1 MILGGAAV
9 FDQTVRRIGE
19 RRFSRGARRLLR
31 IAGGI
36 YGLHML
42 LLWELPLG
50 TLPMLLQT
58 LILCAASC
66 TVVLTVQAGYRVL
79 RRAL

>member
-1 MILGGAAV
+1 M

-31 IAGGI
+31 IASGATGGI
-36 YGLHML
+36 YGLNML

-50 TLPMLLQT
+50 TLPMLLQA

-66 TVVLTVQAGYRVL
+66 TVVLTVQAGYRAL